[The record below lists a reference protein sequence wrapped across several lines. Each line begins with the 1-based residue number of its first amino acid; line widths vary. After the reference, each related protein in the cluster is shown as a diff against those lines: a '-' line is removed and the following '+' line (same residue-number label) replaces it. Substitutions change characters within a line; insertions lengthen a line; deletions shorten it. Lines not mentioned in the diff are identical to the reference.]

1 MKYFKFLTDNNN
13 QDIPTPQ
20 EIRNSPW
27 LTHMYR
33 LGRNAQLEGLPPVA
47 PEEYHISQRTINT
60 WHMGYTDA
68 QQEN

>member
-1 MKYFKFLTDNNN
+1 MIKYFKFLTTNRDV
-13 QDIPTPQ
+13 PTPQ
-20 EIRNSPW
+20 EIRDSPW

-33 LGRNAQLEGLPPVA
+33 LGRNAQIEGLPPVA

-68 QQEN
+68 QREN